1 MADLKYSSD
10 SEKEKIIYYEDYI
23 TAAFYDIYTAIVP
36 AANIK
41 VSGRKSTIENL
52 NGKNL
57 TNKKK
62 VLIPE
67 GTVLFMYHGSQI
79 EKIYDVPGIYE
90 FMAGRAKMN
99 LGFATRLAPPSDP
112 FSYINTAPML
122 NMPFETIS
130 PVVYEDH
137 TYNMELEVDLSGAAS
152 FVITD
157 YNKFLY
163 FARSIGGEAALDR
176 LTFDDPEAKAS
187 LLSGLLGGFGQAL
200 GEYSKNYNIPQ
211 MGSGSLGI
219 ANAVAL
225 SLREKNLSEK
235 DFGIKILDLEFDD
248 LKYTASSFKQIGS
261 YMHNA
266 LPQ

>member
-1 MADLKYSSD
+1 MNIPFNTITPMKYKD
-10 SEKEKIIYYEDYI
+10 C
-23 TAAFYDIYTAIVP
+23 
-36 AANIK
+36 
-41 VSGRKSTIENL
+41 
-52 NGKNL
+52 
-57 TNKKK
+57 
-62 VLIPE
+62 
-67 GTVLFMYHGSQI
+67 
-79 EKIYDVPGIYE
+79 
-90 FMAGRAKMN
+90 
-99 LGFATRLAPPSDP
+99 
-112 FSYINTAPML
+112 
-122 NMPFETIS
+122 
-130 PVVYEDH
+130 
-137 TYNMELEVDLSGAAS
+137 TYNTELEVTYSGKVTV
-152 FVITD
+152 VITD

-163 FARSIGGEAALDR
+163 FARSIGGEAALYR

-248 LKYTASSFKQIGS
+248 LKYTASSFKRIGS